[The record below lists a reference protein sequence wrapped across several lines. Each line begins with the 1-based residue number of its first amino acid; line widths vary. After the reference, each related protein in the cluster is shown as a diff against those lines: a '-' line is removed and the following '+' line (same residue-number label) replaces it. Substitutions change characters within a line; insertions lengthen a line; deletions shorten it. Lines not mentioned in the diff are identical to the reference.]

1 MSESE
6 SSNSVN
12 LCLNFKAGG
21 DSEVRRLLRDPSQ
34 VGDLHPKTLKVTSLI
49 VTSTELNVEE
59 TTNLEETTNVE
70 LSDATVGR
78 SEFPGHVRLV
88 T

>member
-1 MSESE
+1 MSKSE

-21 DSEVRRLLRDPSQ
+21 DGEVQRLLRDPSQ
-34 VGDLHPKTLKVTSLI
+34 VGDLHPKTLKVTNLL
-49 VTSTELNVEE
+49 VTSTEP
-59 TTNLEETTNVE
+59 NLEETTNVE
-70 LSDATVGR
+70 LSGATVGR
-78 SEFPGHVRLV
+78 SEFGHCRLV